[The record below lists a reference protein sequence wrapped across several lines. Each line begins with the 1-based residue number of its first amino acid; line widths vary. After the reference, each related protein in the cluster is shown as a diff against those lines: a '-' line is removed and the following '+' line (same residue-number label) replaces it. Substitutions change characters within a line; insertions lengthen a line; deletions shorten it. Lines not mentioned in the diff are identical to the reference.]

1 MSVVDPLNAL
11 RSAVKTKFPIVPVEA
26 YNAPAPS
33 LREATHLRLSDTL
46 TLQKTQPTRL
56 RRTAASTARDPEHQP
71 DEFFTLE
78 AVYLAWSLR
87 DASGAEYMKQAR
99 DLVFV
104 GVTERK
110 HVADWVDGKIPDFD
124 RIVPLPGSSTTPP
137 GSPGPQAYA
146 RQLGSSAASSA
157 PVEPASRGAQ
167 TGEKRRHVPDAA
179 DVEAVKRIRHQQVD
193 LRDRATVLRGPK
205 PTSFATLRDAYA
217 QKLKALRDPKRTNA
231 SAPTSAPTT
240 PDPKQRAQKQ
250 RAQHPIIIISSSP
263 TSLITMHNVRAFLE
277 DATFTAPAEARA
289 AAQSR
294 PEDVI
299 PIYRTRTAIDSAGR
313 ETSHRARYMVVDSVE
328 ALNKFGPDAWDRVVC
343 VLTTGQGWQFRPYK
357 WSEPR
362 TLFHHVKGVYVAW
375 ANDPPNPRIQDW
387 NVTELKIDP
396 HRRHV
401 DKSTV
406 AHFWKMLDDWTTQ
419 HKPGLMS

>member
-11 RSAVKTKFPIVPVEA
+11 RAAVKAKFPILPVEA

-56 RRTAASTARDPEHQP
+56 RRTAASSARDPEAQP

-78 AVYLAWSLR
+78 AVYLAWALR

-110 HVADWVDGKIPDFD
+110 HVADWVDGRIPDYD
-124 RIVPLPGSSTTPP
+124 RIVPLPGTSTTPP
-137 GSPGPQAYA
+137 GSPLAQQPALPGPT
-146 RQLGSSAASSA
+146 
-157 PVEPASRGAQ
+157 EPRTAHAGD
-167 TGEKRRHVPDAA
+167 KRRHVPDAA

-193 LRDRATVLRGPK
+193 LRDRQTILRGPK
-205 PTSFATLRDAYA
+205 PTSFAALRDAYA
-217 QKLKALRDPKRTNA
+217 HKLKALRDPKRTANA
-231 SAPTSAPTT
+231 ASTTSAPST

-277 DATFTAPAEARA
+277 DATFEAPADARA
-289 AAQSR
+289 RAQAR

-299 PIYRTRTAIDSAGR
+299 PIYRTRTSVDSAGR
-313 ETSHRARYMVVDSVE
+313 ESVARARYMVVDSVE

-343 VLTTGQGWQFRPYK
+343 VLTTGQSWQFRPYK

-362 TLFHHVKGVYVAW
+362 TLFHHVKGMYVAW
-375 ANDPPNPRIQDW
+375 ANDPPNPRIKDW
-387 NVTELKIDP
+387 NVAELK
-396 HRRHV
+396 V
-401 DKSTV
+401 
-406 AHFWKMLDDWTTQ
+406 
-419 HKPGLMS
+419 